1 MTRPLV
7 TAVAPRWESQVAA
20 LLAGSTQARLVR
32 RCADLPELLGVTRA
46 GLADVVLVSH
56 DLRGLDRDAVLD
68 LGAAGAHVV
77 GVHPR
82 DDPEAARTLQRR
94 GVISVLEVESS
105 TPDLDAVLASL
116 GRADPSDDVRGP
128 TGSPTGSATPGPA
141 EHDPGPGR
149 FTDPAALL
157 VETGPEGVR
166 QDDAGPGPTAGTEQE
181 DLPRQDGSPEGEV
194 VVVWGPHGSTGRTT
208 VAVNLAAELASAT
221 TQVLLVD
228 ADTYGAGVAQAL
240 AVLDESPGVAAAARA
255 ADQGTLDA
263 DHLVRL
269 APRVRPGLL
278 VLTGLPRAD
287 RWTELRES
295 ALADIFQQARSVAR
309 WVVVDVAPTVEQD
322 EELSFDTSAP
332 RRNGAALCA
341 LEEADR
347 VLVVGT
353 GDPVGLQRL
362 VRCVDQ
368 LPGLT
373 RAKAQVVVTRVRPGP
388 VGPEPGRRI
397 TETLRRFAGVGQV
410 HLVPED
416 RDGVDAALLHGHT
429 LAESRPSSPARESIR
444 TLAHLVSG
452 RRGSVDAS
460 RSRWWPRRRTRT

>member
-1 MTRPLV
+1 MSRPLV

-20 LLAGSTQARLVR
+20 LLDGSTQARLVR

-46 GLADVVLVSH
+46 GLAEVVLLSH
-56 DLRGLDRDAVLD
+56 DLRGLDRDAVLG
-68 LGAAGAHVV
+68 LGADGVQVV

-82 DDPEAARTLQRR
+82 DDPDAARALQRR
-94 GVISVLEVESS
+94 GVTTLLAVEST
-105 TPDLDAVLASL
+105 TPELDAVLASL
-116 GRADPSDDVRGP
+116 GRADSSGDDRGP
-128 TGSPTGSATPGPA
+128 TGTPAGQGGPGHA
-141 EHDPGPGR
+141 EHGADSGR
-149 FTDPAALL
+149 RTDPAALL
-157 VETGPEGVR
+157 VEAGPEGAG
-166 QDDAGPGPTAGTEQE
+166 QDDAGPGPAAGTDQQ
-181 DLPRQDGSPEGEV
+181 DISGQDGSPEGEV

-295 ALADIFQQARSVAR
+295 ALADILQQARSVAR

-362 VRCVDQ
+362 VRSVDQ

-416 RDGVDAALLHGHT
+416 RDALDAALLHGHT
-429 LAESRPSSPARESIR
+429 LAESRPASPARESIR

-452 RRGSVDAS
+452 RRGSADAS
-460 RSRWWPRRRTRT
+460 RSRWWPTRRART

>member
-1 MTRPLV
+1 MSRPLV

-20 LLAGSTQARLVR
+20 LLAGSTQVRLVR
-32 RCADLPELLGVTRA
+32 RCADLPELMGVTRA

-56 DLRGLDRDAVLD
+56 DLRGLDRDAVLG

-82 DDPEAARTLQRR
+82 DDPEAARTLHRR
-94 GVISVLEVESS
+94 GVTSVLEVESS
-105 TPDLDAVLASL
+105 TPELDAVLAAL
-116 GRADPSDDVRGP
+116 GRADAPEDDRGAA
-128 TGSPTGSATPGPA
+128 GAGGPGPA
-141 EHDPGPGR
+141 GPGPGPGPAP
-149 FTDPAALL
+149 DPAALL
-157 VETGPEGVR
+157 VEAGPQGVQQDHPGPDRALGTDQEELTR
-166 QDDAGPGPTAGTEQE
+166 QDAT
-181 DLPRQDGSPEGEV
+181 PEGEV

-208 VAVNLAAELASAT
+208 VAVNLAAELASVT
-221 TQVLLVD
+221 TPVLLVD

-263 DHLVRL
+263 DHLLRL

-295 ALADIFQQARSVAR
+295 ALADILQQARSVAR

-332 RRNGAALCA
+332 RRNGAALAA
-341 LEEADR
+341 LEDADR

-416 RDGVDAALLHGHT
+416 RDAVDAALLHGHT
-429 LAESRPSSPARESIR
+429 LAEARPSSPARESIR

-452 RRGSVDAS
+452 RRSSVDAA
-460 RSRWWPRRRTRT
+460 RSRWWPRRRTRD

>member
-1 MTRPLV
+1 MSRPLV

-32 RCADLPELLGVTRA
+32 RCADLPELLGVARA
-46 GLADVVLVSH
+46 GLAEVVLVSH
-56 DLRGLDRDAVLD
+56 DLRGLDRDAVQG
-68 LGAAGAHVV
+68 LGAVGVHVL

-82 DDPEAARTLQRR
+82 DDTEAARALHRR
-94 GVISVLEVESS
+94 GVTCVLEVESS
-105 TPDLDAVLASL
+105 TPELDAVLSSL
-116 GRADPSDDVRGP
+116 GRVDPTGDDRGP
-128 TGSPTGSATPGPA
+128 AGSPTAPGGPTSP
-141 EHDPGPGR
+141 EHGPGPGR
-149 FTDPAALL
+149 HTDPAAVL
-157 VETGPEGVR
+157 VDAGPEGVR
-166 QDDAGPGPTAGTEQE
+166 DDDAGTHAASATGQEHPPRTDGP
-181 DLPRQDGSPEGEV
+181 SEGEV

-221 TQVLLVD
+221 TPVLLVD

-255 ADQGTLDA
+255 ADQGTLDE
-263 DHLVRL
+263 DSLLRL
-269 APRVRPGLL
+269 APQVRPGLL

-295 ALADIFQQARSVAR
+295 ALADILQQARSLAR
-309 WVVVDVAPTVEQD
+309 WVVVDIAPTVEQD

-362 VRCVDQ
+362 VRGVDQ

-373 RAKAQVVVTRVRPGP
+373 RAEVQVVVTRVRPGP

-397 TETLRRFAGVGQV
+397 AETLRRFAGVGQV

-416 RDGVDAALLHGHT
+416 RDAVDAALLHGHT
-429 LAESRPSSPARESIR
+429 LAESRPTSPARESIR

-452 RRGSVDAS
+452 RRGSGDAP
-460 RSRWWPRRRTRT
+460 RSRWWSRRRART